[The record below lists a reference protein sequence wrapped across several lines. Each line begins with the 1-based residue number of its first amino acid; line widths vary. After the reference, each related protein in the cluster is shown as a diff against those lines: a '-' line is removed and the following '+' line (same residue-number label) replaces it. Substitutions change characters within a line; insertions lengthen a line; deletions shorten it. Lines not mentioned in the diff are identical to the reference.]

1 MRSSVVYGDSSIRM
15 DSQSLNLPK
24 DLTEDDY
31 DQIER
36 EQNEKAKREMLQALV
51 TLDFT
56 SSDEISLKK
65 LISMPYKV
73 MDEDEDVMMN
83 N

>member
-31 DQIER
+31 D
-36 EQNEKAKREMLQALV
+36 
-51 TLDFT
+51 
-56 SSDEISLKK
+56 
-65 LISMPYKV
+65 
-73 MDEDEDVMMN
+73 
-83 N
+83 